1 MNLFTYGSLMF
12 PEVWRPVAG
21 GEYTGVAATL
31 SDHAAWK
38 VRGESYPGLAPA
50 AGRTTAGVLYLE
62 VSAAAIDRLDA
73 FEGSFYER
81 IVVGVR
87 TSEGADVTAFAYV
100 VAPGHRHELADTLWD
115 AEEFRRLH
123 LSGFLT
129 IPPLA

>member
-38 VRGESYPGLAPA
+38 VRGASYPGLVPA
-50 AGRTTAGVLYLE
+50 SGRTTAGVLYVD
-62 VSAAAIDRLDA
+62 VSEAAIGRLDA
-73 FEGSFYER
+73 FEGTFYER
-81 IVVGVR
+81 TVVIVR

-100 VAPGHRHELADTLWD
+100 VAPGHRHELEAILWD
-115 AEEFRRLH
+115 AEEFRRVH
-123 LSGFLT
+123 LAGFLT
-129 IPPLA
+129 APPSA

>member
-12 PEVWRPVAG
+12 PEVWLPVAG
-21 GEYTGVAATL
+21 GENAGVAATL
-31 SDHAAWK
+31 SDHAALK
-38 VRGESYPGLAPA
+38 VRGASYPGLVPA

-62 VSAAAIDRLDA
+62 VSAAAIDRLDV

-81 IVVGVR
+81 TFVVVK

-100 VAPGHRHELADTLWD
+100 VAPGHRHELEDTLWD
-115 AEEFRRLH
+115 AEEFRRLN

-129 IPPLA
+129 APPSA

>member
-12 PEVWRPVAG
+12 PEVWLPVAG
-21 GEYTGVAATL
+21 GECTGVAATL
-31 SDHAAWK
+31 SDHAALK
-38 VRGESYPGLAPA
+38 VRGASYPGLVPA
-50 AGRTTAGVLYLE
+50 AGRTTAGMLYLE
-62 VSAAAIDRLDA
+62 VSAAAIGRLDI

-81 IVVGVR
+81 TVVVVK
-87 TSEGADVTAFAYV
+87 TSGGADVTAFAYV

-129 IPPLA
+129 APPSA